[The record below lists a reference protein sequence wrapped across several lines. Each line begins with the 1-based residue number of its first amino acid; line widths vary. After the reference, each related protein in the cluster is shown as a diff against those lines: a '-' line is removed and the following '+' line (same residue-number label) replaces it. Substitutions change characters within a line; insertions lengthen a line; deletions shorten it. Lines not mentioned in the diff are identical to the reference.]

1 MKPDFKLDEMDRVLI
16 VEGYSD
22 LTFFSEFLATLH
34 GPDKVFIKPMEG
46 KTDLIAKLETFISA
60 KLLADKK
67 TICVI
72 VDADDNPRGTKE
84 SLENELSRITG
95 QQVTNESWTK
105 GNPSIGLYVTPGG
118 GANGE
123 IETLVWNA
131 WSREVKNHPARDCIM
146 AYRDCMG
153 GTGIRARSPEKG
165 LLSSLFAIKNDD
177 DPRLGPSA
185 RAGEIDLGSGVLDP
199 LRDFLR
205 SC

>member
-67 TICVI
+67 TICMI

-84 SLENELSRITG
+84 SLENNFQNNGE
-95 QQVTNESWTK
+95 QVTNESWTK
-105 GNPSIGLYVTPGG
+105 GILQS
-118 GANGE
+118 
-123 IETLVWNA
+123 
-131 WSREVKNHPARDCIM
+131 
-146 AYRDCMG
+146 
-153 GTGIRARSPEKG
+153 
-165 LLSSLFAIKNDD
+165 
-177 DPRLGPSA
+177 
-185 RAGEIDLGSGVLDP
+185 
-199 LRDFLR
+199 DFT
-205 SC
+205 